1 MVLAF
6 LSNVI
11 DKTNARIDERTKVL
25 KDARDRSTQELDA
38 KTVRLQEEIDR
49 SSKSMEEANGRTSKS
64 DVGEYALSKCYTY
77 RRWILDIN

>member
-49 SSKSMEEANGRTSKS
+49 S
-64 DVGEYALSKCYTY
+64 
-77 RRWILDIN
+77 

>member
-38 KTVRLQEEIDR
+38 KTVG
-49 SSKSMEEANGRTSKS
+49 KK
-64 DVGEYALSKCYTY
+64 
-77 RRWILDIN
+77 RRRNSRWV